1 MGTHKYKH
9 LKGNVFVCSLKILSE
24 GKKGKKT
31 IFVPTPSYSELV
43 EVGIKSLVG
52 ELTWIHTSRVCHLPF
67 PKEQKSSV
75 FAPITKLYLHRLQ
88 NCICTLVPLYPE
100 NRVQR

>member
-9 LKGNVFVCSLKILSE
+9 IKGNVFVCSLKILSE

-52 ELTWIHTSRVCHLPF
+52 ELTWSHTSRVCHLPF
-67 PKEQKSSV
+67 PKAQK
-75 FAPITKLYLHRLQ
+75 
-88 NCICTLVPLYPE
+88 
-100 NRVQR
+100 